1 MKFEQVCQSALAY
14 FQQHPVFKVLLPIS
28 MPVMLVCVVLRLVQN
43 VISLGSFVSA
53 LLFFVFILMLFLTV
67 AQCNFRVAAI
77 GLAGFALDYLL
88 SFATSLIR
96 YHSLAY
102 GTLLYLVV
110 YGGLAFLSYKK
121 SVEINR

>member
-1 MKFEQVCQSALAY
+1 MKFEQVCQTALAY
-14 FQQHPVFKVLLPIS
+14 FQQHPVFKILLPIS
-28 MPVMLVCVVLRLVQN
+28 MPLMLVCVVLRLVQN
-43 VISLGSFVSA
+43 LVSLGSFVSA
-53 LLFFVFILMLFLTV
+53 LIFFAFLLMLFLTV
-67 AQCNFRVAAI
+67 AQCNFRMAAV

-88 SFATSLIR
+88 SVVVSLIR

-121 SVEINR
+121 SMTFNC

>member
-1 MKFEQVCQSALAY
+1 MKFEQVCQTALAY
-14 FQQHPVFKVLLPIS
+14 FQQHPVFKILLPIS
-28 MPVMLVCVVLRLVQN
+28 MPLMLVCVVLRLVQN
-43 VISLGSFVSA
+43 LVSLGSFVSA
-53 LLFFVFILMLFLTV
+53 LIFFTFLLMLFLTV
-67 AQCNFRVAAI
+67 AQCNFRMAAV

-88 SFATSLIR
+88 SFVVSLIR

-121 SVEINR
+121 SMTFNC

>member
-1 MKFEQVCQSALAY
+1 MKFEQVCQTALAY
-14 FQQHPVFKVLLPIS
+14 FQQHPVFKILLPIS
-28 MPVMLVCVVLRLVQN
+28 MPLMLVCVVLRLVQN
-43 VISLGSFVSA
+43 LVSLGSFVSA
-53 LLFFVFILMLFLTV
+53 LIFFTFLLMLFLTV
-67 AQCNFRVAAI
+67 AQCNFRMAAV

-88 SFATSLIR
+88 SFVVRLIR

-121 SVEINR
+121 SMTFNC

>member
-1 MKFEQVCQSALAY
+1 MKFEQVCQTALAY
-14 FQQHPVFKVLLPIS
+14 FQQHPVFKILLPIS
-28 MPVMLVCVVLRLVQN
+28 MPLMLVCVVLRLVQN
-43 VISLGSFVSA
+43 LVSLGSFVSA
-53 LLFFVFILMLFLTV
+53 LIFFAFLLMLFLTV
-67 AQCNFRVAAI
+67 AQCNFRMAAV

-88 SFATSLIR
+88 SFVVSL

-121 SVEINR
+121 SMTFNC